1 MDTHEQIAYWH
12 RSALRDWEAAGDLF
26 GSGRNMHALF
36 FAHLA
41 VEKLLKAHWV
51 NENPGALPPRTH
63 NLGIIAERLRVKLP
77 SQFKD
82 ELQVITTWNMEAR
95 YQDYKDR
102 FYRLCTVEYTS
113 RKMSI
118 VEELLQWLTEAL
130 RST

>member
-1 MDTHEQIAYWH
+1 
-12 RSALRDWEAAGDLF
+12 
-26 GSGRNMHALF
+26 MHALF

-51 NENPGALPPRTH
+51 KENPGALPPRTH
-63 NLGIIAERLRVKLP
+63 NLGIIAERLRLQLP
-77 SQFKD
+77 SQFKE

-102 FYRLCTVEYTS
+102 FYKLCTVEYTS
-113 RKMSI
+113 RKMSL
-118 VEELLQWLTEAL
+118 VEELMQWLTEAL